1 MLNRPTLVKG
11 RRNTETLEFTE
22 LERAEPTRVISKK
35 TSDLLKVMLSSVTH
49 EGGTG
54 VNARVPG
61 FLIGGKTG
69 TAQKASSKYRGY
81 EPNAYLS
88 SFIGFIPV
96 HEPRYVIYVMVD
108 TPKKSFYGSQ
118 VAAPVFAKVASFLAR
133 KEGMIPN
140 LISDKNL
147 VAGFDKT
154 RKPSSKPKIDTT
166 GFTSETKMLSLRD
179 VLKSSHATDDLEFVG
194 RGSKVELMESEDAET
209 GAKKVKVYLKAN

>member
-1 MLNRPTLVKG
+1 
-11 RRNTETLEFTE
+11 
-22 LERAEPTRVISKK
+22 
-35 TSDLLKVMLSSVTH
+35 VMLSSVTH

-69 TAQKASSKYRGY
+69 TAQKPSVKFRGY

-96 HEPRYVIYVMVD
+96 HEPKYVIYVMVD
-108 TPKKSFYGSQ
+108 TPKKSIYGSQ
-118 VAAPVFAKVASFLAR
+118 VASPVFAKVASFLAR
-133 KEGMIPN
+133 KDGMVPN

-154 RKPSSKPKIDTT
+154 RKLKKD
-166 GFTSETKMLSLRD
+166 SEISIAEGKVMSLRD
-179 VLKSSHATDDLEFVG
+179 VLKSPLVKEDLEFIG
-194 RGSKVELMESEDAET
+194 RGSKVELMESETSDAIVDNQT
-209 GAKKVKVYLKAN
+209 VNGPKKVKVYLRSN